1 MCTFF
6 RICSVEYYHQ
16 FIFVGLLSHGTIAR
30 SKEMEDLF
38 KKEDVTFFAPTSQT
52 INKSMKYLKA
62 EVFCA
67 LYACSDELHQY
78 FVPGRSC
85 RFFDVCVDSTGAFFG
100 ALLFWGM
107 YSCLS
112 KRKRQEIFRVDGC

>member
-1 MCTFF
+1 ME
-6 RICSVEYYHQ
+6 RLLEAKKWK
-16 FIFVGLLSHGTIAR
+16 IFLR
-30 SKEMEDLF
+30 
-38 KKEDVTFFAPTSQT
+38 
-52 INKSMKYLKA
+52 A

-100 ALLFWGM
+100 ALLFWGNVF
-107 YSCLS
+107 LFEQT
-112 KRKRQEIFRVDGC
+112 KKTGNF

>member
-1 MCTFF
+1 
-6 RICSVEYYHQ
+6 
-16 FIFVGLLSHGTIAR
+16 
-30 SKEMEDLF
+30 
-38 KKEDVTFFAPTSQT
+38 
-52 INKSMKYLKA
+52 
-62 EVFCA
+62 
-67 LYACSDELHQY
+67 
-78 FVPGRSC
+78 VPGRSC